1 MEVVG
6 GPSSSLVPVGGGPG
20 LQHGRAVLGGL
31 LGRHLQQLPVQ
42 DEAEHVVTSDVRGIV
57 SFLLL
62 YIKALL
68 ETFLVLGAGAMEVEG
83 VRDDGSRGGGVLQ
96 DLHHDHP
103 HGSGRVLNETQ
114 PSSTLSSSGN
124 GNLHFICFQI
134 FILFMFLDGSMPGL
148 LSHDSLLSPTRGEP
162 RKTPPRGDRLPSS
175 SGGGGS
181 PSPIGLEN
189 SWPVGGLLREYQAAW
204 DLLMR
209 APPSARALVMGG
221 AAPPV
226 SSTPQDSSAP
236 PESTGLTLST
246 DGKFF
251 VLGF

>member
-1 MEVVG
+1 MAEFYKIFTTTIHLGLVVFTMSRNL
-6 GPSSSLVPVGGGPG
+6 PL
-20 LQHGRAVLGGL
+20 HF
-31 LGRHLQQLPVQ
+31 HLQ
-42 DEAEHVVTSDVRGIV
+42 VRGICILFV
-57 SFLLL
+57 
-62 YIKALL
+62 
-68 ETFLVLGAGAMEVEG
+68 
-83 VRDDGSRGGGVLQ
+83 
-96 DLHHDHP
+96 
-103 HGSGRVLNETQ
+103 
-114 PSSTLSSSGN
+114 
-124 GNLHFICFQI
+124 FQI
-134 FILFMFLDGSMPGL
+134 FILFMFLDGSMPDL

-162 RKTPPRGDRLPSS
+162 SKTPPRGDRLPSS

-181 PSPIGLEN
+181 PSPIRLEN

-251 VLGF
+251 VLVF